1 MIQSHYEQP
10 IEEGKD
16 SDVMKSMSEIIFEGA
31 FQNLAI
37 KKKKI
42 NTKEEAT

>member
-16 SDVMKSMSEIIFEGA
+16 VMKSVSEIIFEGA

-37 KKKKI
+37 KKKK
-42 NTKEEAT
+42 